1 MHSDEAGRRR
11 YLAYALILA
20 AALTAYAHHH
30 IAQTIHQPSR
40 LVAIDTLGF
49 CWLAFSLIAAHTHI
63 DVRPSRRQTRQL
75 DERRVTVIVP
85 LKNEDP
91 TTFRALLDSL
101 AAQSRLPQ
109 RLHII
114 DNGSTN
120 TDCQRAF
127 HQWAAT
133 SPAGMQVEYTVTGS
147 IGKRAAQVLAFD
159 ADPTAD
165 IFVTLDSDTVLDPNA
180 IAEGIAPFSRT
191 DVTSVAGLL
200 LCLNQSK
207 NLLTRLVDLSF
218 VMSFLNGR
226 AAWSRLGSVVVNCG
240 GLAFYRADVV
250 RKYQDQYVTQT
261 VWGRRVASGDD
272 RMLTCYALLEGRT
285 VIQERAIGYT
295 LLPERMSHL
304 VRQRIRW
311 WRSFFWGGTWLIKTF
326 PITKPAWGMVLW
338 QFASF
343 ALYTFVLPLVLIVHP
358 VETRGLAV
366 PFLIYMAGLSYVRS
380 VRYLVVRRP
389 DQSYASQLGSFALAP
404 LSSLLNVFLCSILQY
419 AGLLTFLKTGWSTRA
434 TVEVGITGQP
444 DLAPAT
450 VIGVQGTDPDAPT
463 TPIPVITGATA
474 PLAKLYDP
482 ITEITLETHL
492 PRHART

>member
-20 AALTAYAHHH
+20 AALTAYGHHH
-30 IAQTIHQPSR
+30 FAQTIHQPSR

-49 CWLAFSLIAAHTHI
+49 LWLAFSLIAAHTHL

-91 TTFRALLDSL
+91 PTFRALLDSL
-101 AAQSRLPQ
+101 TAQSRLPQ
-109 RLHII
+109 RLHVI

-120 TDCQRAF
+120 DDCQAVF
-127 HQWAAT
+127 ADWWPT
-133 SPAGMQVEYTVTGS
+133 AGGMEVEYTVTGA

-159 ADPTAD
+159 ADLKAD

-250 RKYQDQYVTQT
+250 RKYQGQYVTQT

-358 VETRGLAV
+358 VEARGLTV

-380 VRYLVVRRP
+380 VRYLVIRRP
-389 DQSYASQLGSFALAP
+389 DQTYASQLLSFALAP
-404 LSSLLNVFLCSILQY
+404 LASLLNVFLCSILQY
-419 AGLLTFLKTGWSTRA
+419 VGLFTFLKTGWSTRA
-434 TVEVGITGQP
+434 TVEVGIAGTP

-450 VIGVQGTDPDAPT
+450 VIGVEGPDPDAETLAVPRLDT
-463 TPIPVITGATA
+463 TA
-474 PLAKLYDP
+474 PLAKQYDP
-482 ITEITLETHL
+482 ESELTLETYM
-492 PRHART
+492 PRHARA